1 MPTSD
6 ISTKAPETADEAAK
20 AARSDARTTQLLRA
34 ATEVMQERGAHAT
47 SMKLVAE
54 RAGVS
59 VGLIYR
65 YYANKDEL
73 VQAVITGVLDQM
85 AIEVPASIAPV
96 EDPVRRVAAGFTAY
110 AEVIRDNRAATL
122 LTYRETGQLGP
133 QARETVKQLELK
145 TGQPMLQAT
154 REAIAAGYF
163 RPMDARTYS
172 YDLLIAA
179 HSWALKHWYYTT
191 RMSFETFV
199 KTQIS
204 IHLYAGLKPAY
215 YEAYSDLLLTD
226 TIAD

>member
-1 MPTSD
+1 MPNSG
-6 ISTKAPETADEAAK
+6 ISAQATEEADEAAK
-20 AARSDARTTQLLRA
+20 AARSDARAAQVLRA
-34 ATEVMQERGAHAT
+34 ATEVMQEKGAHAA
-47 SMKLVAE
+47 SMKQVAE

-85 AIEVPASIAPV
+85 AVEVPASIAPV
-96 EDPVRRVAAGFTAY
+96 EDPVRRVVAAFTAY
-110 AEVIRDNRAATL
+110 AEVIHDNRAATL
-122 LTYRETGQLGP
+122 LTYRETGQLNP
-133 QARETVKQLELK
+133 AARETVKQLELQ
-145 TGQPMLQAT
+145 TGQPMLEAT
-154 REAIAAGYF
+154 RAAIDAGFF
-163 RPMDARTYS
+163 RRMDARTYS
-172 YDLLIAA
+172 YDLLVAA

-199 KTQIS
+199 KTQVS
-204 IHLYAGLKPAY
+204 IHLYAGLKPKY